1 MDLKFVQHA
10 KHKEKSQMNDK
21 KTFHVPF
28 KYLDIPSWALITI
41 ENEIR
46 RKILRIIVTE
56 TELKRDAGT
65 HL

>member
-1 MDLKFVQHA
+1 MKNRLLKVL
-10 KHKEKSQMNDK
+10 
-21 KTFHVPF
+21 
-28 KYLDIPSWALITI
+28 KYLDVPSWALIRI
-41 ENEIR
+41 ENEIK